1 MSKQSSGEGAR
12 FLWAIVAMVIG
23 GSLLAGCGAK
33 SESTSGAKRL
43 KIGMMP
49 KLVGIAYFN
58 ACERGAQ
65 EAAKELGVELVY
77 DGPAVDR
84 VEEQVKIVDR
94 WIAQGFDVIAVA
106 PNDPEVIAP
115 ALRRAKQAGITV
127 LTWDADANPA
137 SSGRATFVNQAPID
151 GIGQSLVDVL
161 AEQMGGKGKAVIVTG
176 SATSPNQNAWM
187 KAMHARL
194 AERYPDIALLET
206 LVSDEDQAKA
216 GQLSRDVLASQP
228 DLAGIWA
235 ITSMALP
242 AAAKAVRDSGRSG
255 KVAVTGL
262 SVPSTM
268 REFVKDGTVARFV
281 LWNPVDL
288 GYLTVQVA
296 KRAAEEQLAPGEHTF
311 GRLAGVQVAEGEV
324 LLGPP
329 VIFDK
334 SDIDQF
340 EF

>member
-1 MSKQSSGEGAR
+1 M
-12 FLWAIVAMVIG
+12 
-23 GSLLAGCGAK
+23 
-33 SESTSGAKRL
+33 
-43 KIGMMP
+43 
-49 KLVGIAYFN
+49 
-58 ACERGAQ
+58 
-65 EAAKELGVELVY
+65 
-77 DGPAVDR
+77 
-84 VEEQVKIVDR
+84 
-94 WIAQGFDVIAVA
+94 
-106 PNDPEVIAP
+106 
-115 ALRRAKQAGITV
+115 
-127 LTWDADANPA
+127 LTWDADANPDELGTRGVRQ
-137 SSGRATFVNQAPID
+137 SGPDRWHRSGFGRRVGRTD
-151 GIGQSLVDVL
+151 GWQGQSGDRHRLGDL
-161 AEQMGGKGKAVIVTG
+161 AEPKRLDE
-176 SATSPNQNAWM
+176 SD
-187 KAMHARL
+187 ARAL
-194 AERYPDIALLET
+194 AERYPEITLLET

-216 GQLSRDVLASQP
+216 GQLCRDVLASQP

-296 KRAAEEQLAPGEHTF
+296 KRAAEEKLAPGEHTF
-311 GRLAGVQVAEGEV
+311 GRLAGVRVAEGDV

-329 VIFDK
+329 VIFDN
-334 SDIDQF
+334 SNIDQF